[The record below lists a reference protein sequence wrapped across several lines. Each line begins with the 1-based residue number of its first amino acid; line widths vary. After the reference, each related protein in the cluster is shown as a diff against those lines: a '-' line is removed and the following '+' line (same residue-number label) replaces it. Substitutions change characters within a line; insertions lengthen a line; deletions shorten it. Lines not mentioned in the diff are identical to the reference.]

1 MPKEGQQITERR
13 VGAQGYQS
21 DFQNG
26 SHDNEATNGCG
37 RSVFLRGGRSGRFS
51 GTSSM
56 KGAWDKLIQ
65 CSIDY
70 DDTMVFHKISGIMWT
85 AEEVA
90 DKALF
95 ASEDFLGSLQRVGG
109 GTGDTGDNVLEMDVG
124 VGTGEYNDEVP
135 GEDVLAGD
143 VENQIDADF
152 DSGASQR
159 LVMGIFKE
167 ESHNK
172 IQEIGALVPGYKGDN
187 LTFDELGKLGR
198 LTTSLVGLWSRMEA
212 AWDEAMVNI
221 ESGSIFEELE
231 EIVATVEEA
240 ISSTVRSSELF
251 VRQNGAR
258 SPCTEDSPADGT
270 LVVPM
275 VVDGAEESHEVGDA
289 DMEETRVNVETIPT
303 SPRGHVAGQLGPV
316 QLVTDASR
324 KGIGYCLVQ
333 IVEGHQLIIKAGSR
347 PLNPEEGNY
356 TMVQLEILAVWW
368 ATDECHAYLVD
379 TIITGSWPLL
389 RILSQEGIQGR
400 GRNAQKYKCK
410 VGWVLRTVRMTV
422 DTVTGLPSKNQ
433 GTQTPFGPVQ

>member
-1 MPKEGQQITERR
+1 
-13 VGAQGYQS
+13 
-21 DFQNG
+21 
-26 SHDNEATNGCG
+26 
-37 RSVFLRGGRSGRFS
+37 
-51 GTSSM
+51 
-56 KGAWDKLIQ
+56 
-65 CSIDY
+65 
-70 DDTMVFHKISGIMWT
+70 
-85 AEEVA
+85 
-90 DKALF
+90 
-95 ASEDFLGSLQRVGG
+95 LQRVGG
-109 GTGDTGDNVLEMDVG
+109 GTGDTGDNVLEMDIG

-379 TIITGSWPLL
+379 TIVTGSWPLL